1 MAVDQNAEAAPNE
14 DNFAAAFEMLSGLGD
29 KEPAPNA
36 VLTEPAPVE
45 EPAKKEE
52 PAPKADEKTPEQIEA
67 DAAATAAGEKTLDEQ
82 AAEAEAEAA
91 AAEADPAAAAAA
103 AAAPAKKEAPKPQ
116 PNANDDML
124 ERLAKLVRENPPEE
138 KKPAAQQA
146 PELYS
151 AEEQEFL
158 NTYEKDWPDVARAE
172 SLKRRGEYN
181 QLVTHIFTE
190 IGKHFAPVQET
201 VATLS
206 QQTHLQAL
214 TAQVSDYEDVRDKVV
229 DWVETQ
235 PDYLQVAYQHVITQ
249 GTTEQV
255 VDLIQRWRQATGTAL
270 PVAGAAKKPS
280 DTELPAATK
289 QAAAALAPVSSKRTA
304 VIQTDDPN
312 DFDGAFAKFSDIKV

>member
-1 MAVDQNAEAAPNE
+1 MAVDQNAETAPE
-14 DNFAAAFEMLSGLGD
+14 TDNFAAAFEMLSGLGD

-52 PAPKADEKTPEQIEA
+52 PAAEKTPEQIEA

-82 AAEAEAEAA
+82 AAEAEAAAA

-116 PNANDDML
+116 PSANDDML
-124 ERLAKLVRENPPEE
+124 ERLAQLVRDNPPEE
-138 KKPAAQQA
+138 KKPAAQQEA
-146 PELYS
+146 PALYT
-151 AEEQEFL
+151 ADEQEFL

-172 SLKRRGEYN
+172 RLIRRGEYN
-181 QLVTHIFTE
+181 ALVTHVFAE

-214 TAQVSDYEDVRDKVV
+214 TSQVSDYEDVRDKVV

-255 VDLIQRWRQATGTAL
+255 VDLIQRWRQATGTPL
-270 PVAGAAKKPS
+270 PVAAAKKAS

-312 DFDGAFAKFSDIKV
+312 DYDGAFAKFSDIKV